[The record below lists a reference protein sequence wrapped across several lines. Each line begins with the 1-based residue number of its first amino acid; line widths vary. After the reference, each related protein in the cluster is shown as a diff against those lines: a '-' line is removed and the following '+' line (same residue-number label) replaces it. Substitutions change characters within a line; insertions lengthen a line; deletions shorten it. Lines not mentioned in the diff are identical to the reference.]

1 MVRREV
7 RKTNRLKI
15 KNDLITQFSNKNSFQ
30 TIKLD
35 NNLSMSV
42 FIFYQKNK
50 ISLKIVDI
58 GV

>member
-7 RKTNRLKI
+7 RKTDRFKI
-15 KNDLITQFSNKNSFQ
+15 KNDLITIFSNKNSFQ

>member
-7 RKTNRLKI
+7 RKTDRFKI
-15 KNDLITQFSNKNSFQ
+15 KNDLITLFSNKNSFQ